1 MNTTADHPWHVWQSA
16 AADEAV
22 DAALRNLYHDLD
34 QQVAAGEAV
43 CQSSGR
49 CCSFDQFGHRLY
61 VTGLEVAWFLR
72 RTANGGNLSD
82 DRHHNA
88 SPSVPLPQL
97 AARPPSTDGC
107 PYQVDN
113 LCSVH
118 TVRPMG
124 CRVFFCQ
131 SGTEPWQQQLYEKYL
146 ARLRAL
152 HEKHELPYAYMEWR
166 HGLHEAALCLGSQ
179 G

>member
-1 MNTTADHPWHVWQSA
+1 MNTATDHHWTTWQTAVTRPPI
-16 AADEAV
+16 ET
-22 DAALRNLYHDLD
+22 ALRHLYHDLD

-49 CCSFDQFGHRLY
+49 CCRFDQFGHRLY
-61 VTGLEVAWFLR
+61 VTGLEIAWFLR
-72 RTANGGNLSD
+72 RTANDGDLSD
-82 DRHHNA
+82 AEHQSTSA
-88 SPSVPLPQL
+88 GIGLPQL
-97 AARPPSTDGC
+97 VARPPSTDGC
-107 PYQVDN
+107 PYQVDK
-113 LCSVH
+113 LCNVH

-131 SGTEPWQQQLYEKYL
+131 GGTESWQQELYEKYL
-146 ARLRAL
+146 ARLRTL

-166 HGLHEAALCLGSQ
+166 RGLYEAVLCLPSQ